1 MNRIN
6 LVCLG
11 VSDISRSLKFYR
23 SLGFECSEKKEN
35 PPIVFFNNSGSKLEL
50 FPLNELAKDINQ
62 DISPTISKN
71 TFSGITL
78 AINMKSKQEV
88 DDLIQLVQSVGGKI
102 IKEPVLVD
110 WGGYSGYFTDLDGY
124 YWEVAYSKDWRFDN
138 NDMLIID

>member
-6 LVCLG
+6 LICLG
-11 VSDISRSLKFYR
+11 VSDISKSLQFYK
-23 SLGFECSEKKEN
+23 SIGFECSEKNEN

-50 FPLNELAKDINQ
+50 FPLNELVK

-71 TFSGITL
+71 AFSGITL

-110 WGGYSGYFTDLDGY
+110 WGG
-124 YWEVAYSKDWRFDN
+124 
-138 NDMLIID
+138 